1 MAGLAAALLT
11 LTAALA
17 DGGKGFWI
25 QDDKFH
31 RDGKAVQIISGRS
44 VRTCKKFIYYSGA
57 LNMHRR
63 ASGTMQRMACSSW
76 TMAQTSVAS

>member
-25 QDDKFH
+25 QDDKFY

-44 VRTCKKFIYYSGA
+44 ARTCRY
-57 LNMHRR
+57 
-63 ASGTMQRMACSSW
+63 
-76 TMAQTSVAS
+76 

>member
-17 DGGKGFWI
+17 DAGKGFWI
-25 QDDKFH
+25 QDDKFY

-44 VRTCKKFIYYSGA
+44 ARTCRY
-57 LNMHRR
+57 
-63 ASGTMQRMACSSW
+63 
-76 TMAQTSVAS
+76 